1 MIWTSGFWLAGPIML
16 PLLSALLAFLL
27 RQYALPWLA
36 LLTATGI
43 MANLTVLTVNIWQTG
58 ALRHSVGGWG
68 APLGIDLYMDGLSL
82 LMLWLTGVV
91 GSLVSGYALDYFR
104 STPSNAL
111 GFWPL
116 WLLLWSGLN
125 ALFLSADIFNFYVT
139 LEMLTLAAV
148 PLVSL
153 AGGQI
158 AFEAAMRYLLYAL
171 LGSLVYLLG
180 VALIYAGTG
189 TLATDQLQQIL
200 TDSPLNWLALTLIS
214 VGLITKMALFPLHIW
229 LPTAH
234 ANAPAP
240 VSALLSALVVK
251 GSFYLLLRFW
261 FDIMPQSLLL
271 GPATLLGILGAAA
284 IFYGSL
290 QALQQTRLK
299 LLIAYST
306 VAQLGYLML
315 IFPLAGS
322 LAWAGVI
329 FHALSHGLAKAAL
342 FLAAGN
348 ILYCLGHDRL
358 DDFTHPRQPGLP
370 LAFLTFAIASIG
382 IMGLPPSGGF
392 LAKWLLL
399 QAALES
405 GQWWWVIV
413 ILSGSLLA
421 AAYVFR
427 VLKLAFTTSETSTES
442 ILPMRMTP
450 AWMSI
455 TPLLLAL
462 LALLLGLT
470 SAPVLSV
477 LNIGSPFPLLNST
490 GPVL

>member
-1 MIWTSGFWLAGPIML
+1 ML
-16 PLLSALLAFLL
+16 PLLSALLAYLL
-27 RQYALPWLA
+27 RRYALPWIV
-36 LLTATGI
+36 LLTSAGI
-43 MANLTVLTVNIWQTG
+43 TTNLAVLTISVWQFG
-58 ALRHSVGGWG
+58 PLGHPVGGWG
-68 APLGIDLYMDGLSL
+68 APLGIELYLDGLSL
-82 LMLWLTGVV
+82 LMLWLTGIV
-91 GSLVSGYALDYFR
+91 GSLVSGYALAYFR
-104 STPSNAL
+104 TTPSNAL
-111 GFWPL
+111 WFWPL

-153 AGGQI
+153 AGGQV
-158 AFEAAMRYLLYAL
+158 AFEAAIRYLLYAL
-171 LGSLVYLLG
+171 LASLVYLLG
-180 VALIYAGTG
+180 VALIYAGYG
-189 TLATDQLQQIL
+189 TLATAQLQQIM
-200 TDSPLNWLALTLIS
+200 TESPLTWLAMALIS

-234 ANAPAP
+234 ASAPAP

-251 GSFYLLLRFW
+251 GAFYLLLRFW
-261 FDIMPQSLLL
+261 FYMVPQPLLL

-284 IFYGSL
+284 IIYGSL

-306 VAQLGYLML
+306 VAQLGYLMF
-315 IFPLAGS
+315 IFPLAGN

-329 FHALSHGLAKAAL
+329 FHTLSHGLAKAAL

-348 ILYCLGHDRL
+348 MLYCLGHDRL
-358 DDFTHPRQPGLP
+358 KDFTNPRQTGLP
-370 LAFLTFAIASIG
+370 LAFLTFALASIA

-399 QAALES
+399 QAAFES
-405 GQWWWVIV
+405 GQWWWVAV
-413 ILSGSLLA
+413 ILSGGLLA

-427 VLKLAFTTSETSTES
+427 VLKLAFKASEAPVEPA
-442 ILPMRMTP
+442 LPIRVVP
-450 AWMSI
+450 IWMSI

-470 SAPVLSV
+470 SAPVLN
-477 LNIGSPFPLLNST
+477 LLDIGSPFPLTNLK
-490 GPVL
+490 GAFL